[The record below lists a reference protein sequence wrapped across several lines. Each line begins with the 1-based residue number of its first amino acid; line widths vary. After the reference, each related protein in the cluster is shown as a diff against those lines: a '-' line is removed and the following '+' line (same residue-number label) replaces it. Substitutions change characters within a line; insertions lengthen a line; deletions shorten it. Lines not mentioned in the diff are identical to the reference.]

1 MVHSYTKEDCEEV
14 AMRISD
20 ATGIKDYKLLYSD
33 REFKKT
39 GVRL

>member
-1 MVHSYTKEDCEEV
+1 VHSYTPEDCEEV
-14 AMRISD
+14 AVRLSE
-20 ATGIKDYKLLYSD
+20 AAGIKDYTLIFSE